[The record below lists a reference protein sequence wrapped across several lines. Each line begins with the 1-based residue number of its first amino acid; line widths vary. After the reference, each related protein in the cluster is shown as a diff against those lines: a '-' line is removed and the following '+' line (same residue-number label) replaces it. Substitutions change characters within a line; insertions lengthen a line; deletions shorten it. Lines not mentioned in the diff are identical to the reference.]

1 MVTVVLLPIM
11 SLQKNRAI
19 EEKKPGQQARAILQ
33 GTGLSTRPL
42 MGLM

>member
-1 MVTVVLLPIM
+1 MTVVLLPIM

-33 GTGLSTRPL
+33 GAGRSNRPL
-42 MGLM
+42 MGLI

>member
-1 MVTVVLLPIM
+1 MTVVLLPIM

-33 GTGLSTRPL
+33 GAGRCNHPRA
-42 MGLM
+42 GLM